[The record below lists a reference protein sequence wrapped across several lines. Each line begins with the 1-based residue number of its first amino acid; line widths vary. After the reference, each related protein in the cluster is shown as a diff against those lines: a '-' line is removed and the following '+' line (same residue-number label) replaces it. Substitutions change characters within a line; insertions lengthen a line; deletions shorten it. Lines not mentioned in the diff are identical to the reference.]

1 MRDIIFFIYVNPTLP
16 FLLKKKIRITNER
29 VVLKVLSD
37 QQIKNHS
44 KVPNEPDSS
53 T

>member
-1 MRDIIFFIYVNPTLP
+1 MRHIIFFIYVNPILP
-16 FLLKKKIRITNER
+16 FPLKKNWITNER

-37 QQIKNHS
+37 QLIKNHS